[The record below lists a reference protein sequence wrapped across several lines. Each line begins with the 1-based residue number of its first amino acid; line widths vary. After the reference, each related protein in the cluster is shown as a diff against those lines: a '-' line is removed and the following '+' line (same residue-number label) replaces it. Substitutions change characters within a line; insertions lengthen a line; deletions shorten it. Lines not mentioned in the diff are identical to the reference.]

1 MPAPSWGNHANI
13 FKAAGLDVRTYRYY
27 DPKTL
32 GLDFDGMC
40 EDLAAAPDGSIVLL
54 HACAHNP
61 TGIDPTEAQWR
72 ELCSKIKSRG
82 DGLSVFFDSAYQ
94 GFASGDAEKDAFSIR
109 HFVDEGVPFALA
121 QSFAKNF
128 GLYGERVGVLSMVCA
143 DTDEATRVLSQLK
156 ILVRA
161 MYSNPP
167 VHGARIVATVLGD
180 AELEAQWRGECK
192 LMADRIIDM
201 RAALKKA
208 ILAAGS
214 TKDWSHVTDQIG
226 MFCYTGLN
234 KEQVGRLRDE
244 FHVYITGDGRVSMAG
259 VTTGNVDYIANAIHT
274 VSQ

>member
-1 MPAPSWGNHANI
+1 
-13 FKAAGLDVRTYRYY
+13 
-27 DPKTL
+27 
-32 GLDFDGMC
+32 
-40 EDLAAAPDGSIVLL
+40 VLL